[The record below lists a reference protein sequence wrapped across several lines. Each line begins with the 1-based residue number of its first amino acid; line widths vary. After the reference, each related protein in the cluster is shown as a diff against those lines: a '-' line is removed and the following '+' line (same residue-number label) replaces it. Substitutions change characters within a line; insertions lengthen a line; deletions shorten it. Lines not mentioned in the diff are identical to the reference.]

1 MLSKQTF
8 LQGTITLI
16 IAGMITRFLGFI
28 NRLVIARLM
37 GEEGVGLYM
46 MALPTL
52 FLVMALTQL
61 GLPVAISKR
70 VAEAE
75 AKNDQAK
82 IKQILIVSLTLTG
95 AASFL
100 FTIGMIGAA
109 PFISNTLLTDGR
121 TIFPLLAISPIV
133 PIVALS
139 SVIRGYFQGKQNMKP
154 QSFSQVIEQ
163 IVRITCVA
171 LFVKLLLPFG
181 VEYAAAGAMF
191 SVILGEFISLIYMFY
206 LFKNR
211 KSFKI
216 KYRFLSYL
224 KTSKNTLKELFS
236 IALPSTG
243 SRLIGSFSNFLEPII
258 VAQSL
263 ALAGISTTLVTKQY
277 GELSGYV
284 LPLLFLP
291 TFITHSL
298 AVALVPNI
306 SEADANRNRQLIHY
320 RIHQSIRISFA
331 SGAIATVILTLFSV
345 PILTY
350 MYGTGNA
357 SHFLVLMAPFYILLY
372 IQSPLQAALNGL
384 DLAKP
389 AMWNSLIGS
398 VVKFTVLFM
407 LGSSPAF
414 GIKGVAIAM
423 CVGVVLITLLHLF
436 TLRKMIQFYIPFMD
450 ICKMIALL
458 VLTWWT
464 GSMLKN
470 IYLNLGTNIFIFFLV
485 LIILVLIYIGFLFL
499 LKFITKDELV
509 QIPILNKWI
518 K

>member
-1 MLSKQTF
+1 SSMLSKQTF

-16 IAGMITRFLGFI
+16 IAGMITRFLGFV

-181 VEYAAAGAMF
+181 VEY
-191 SVILGEFISLIYMFY
+191 
-206 LFKNR
+206 
-211 KSFKI
+211 
-216 KYRFLSYL
+216 
-224 KTSKNTLKELFS
+224 
-236 IALPSTG
+236 
-243 SRLIGSFSNFLEPII
+243 
-258 VAQSL
+258 
-263 ALAGISTTLVTKQY
+263 
-277 GELSGYV
+277 
-284 LPLLFLP
+284 
-291 TFITHSL
+291 
-298 AVALVPNI
+298 
-306 SEADANRNRQLIHY
+306 
-320 RIHQSIRISFA
+320 
-331 SGAIATVILTLFSV
+331 
-345 PILTY
+345 
-350 MYGTGNA
+350 
-357 SHFLVLMAPFYILLY
+357 
-372 IQSPLQAALNGL
+372 
-384 DLAKP
+384 
-389 AMWNSLIGS
+389 
-398 VVKFTVLFM
+398 
-407 LGSSPAF
+407 
-414 GIKGVAIAM
+414 
-423 CVGVVLITLLHLF
+423 
-436 TLRKMIQFYIPFMD
+436 
-450 ICKMIALL
+450 
-458 VLTWWT
+458 
-464 GSMLKN
+464 
-470 IYLNLGTNIFIFFLV
+470 
-485 LIILVLIYIGFLFL
+485 
-499 LKFITKDELV
+499 
-509 QIPILNKWI
+509 
-518 K
+518 